1 MEKTQ
6 FQEWLEKKGYEI
18 KETVHNEDGTVKTEG
33 TSPDVTAG
41 YFIEFNEERL
51 KELDEA
57 RKAENDELVEQLK
70 EQWEANKQEM
80 GNLLAKVI
88 KAVGEHGVALKKLS
102 EVSDGDVS
110 MTNKSSLDL
119 ALGDIKEKLT
129 TIKEEKSREEIT
141 FKVAGDMTIVGNVS
155 GGNIPIEQREAG
167 VNRIARVKTRIRN
180 FVNSGTAVSNV
191 ISWVEQQNPD
201 GSPAGTV
208 EGTLKNQIDFDL
220 VVVDAS
226 VKKRTAFIKVS
237 TEMLDDIDF
246 MRTEINSELFERL
259 DLDVDNQVLAGDNTG
274 QNLNGILNQATA
286 FTPGTFA
293 TGQPNEVNDPNLV
306 DVLTIAANQ
315 IEVANHLATVH
326 IVHPTDLTA
335 LKVLKATDNQY
346 VNRLQMVGQ
355 TMMLDGIPVISHN
368 GITQDNFLTMDG
380 SRDTV
385 FSKGEIMINI
395 GLDGDDFT
403 KNMRTI
409 LAEWRGLNRIKGND
423 TTAFVTGVI
432 STSIAAIAAS

>member
-1 MEKTQ
+1 METR
-6 FQEWLEKKGYEI
+6 FQKWLSEKGYEI
-18 KETVHNEDGTVKTEG
+18 KEPVQNEDGTVKEEG
-33 TSPDVTAG
+33 TTPDVMAG
-41 YFIEFNEERL
+41 YFIEFNEDRQ
-51 KELDEA
+51 KELDAA
-57 RKAENDELVEQLK
+57 RDAKNDELVASLK
-70 EQWEANKQEM
+70 AEWQEDKEELGAN
-80 GNLLAKVI
+80 LAKVI
-88 KAVGEHGVALKKLS
+88 KAVGEQGVALKKLS
-102 EVSDGDVS
+102 EVSKGDVS
-110 MTNKSSLDL
+110 MTNKGNLDL
-119 ALGDIKEKLT
+119 ALKDVENDLSTIAKENT
-129 TIKEEKSREEIT
+129 RSEIT

-155 GGNIPIEQREAG
+155 GGNVPVEQREPG

-220 VVVDAS
+220 VVVS
-226 VKKRTAFIKVS
+226 ENVKKRTAFIKVS
-237 TEMLDDIDF
+237 TEMLGDIDF
-246 MRTEINSELFERL
+246 MRAEIDNELFERL
-259 DLDVDNQVLAGDNTG
+259 DLDVDNQVLAGDDTG

-286 FTPGTFA
+286 FSAGVFA
-293 TGQPNEVNDPNLV
+293 TAVDAPNLV

-315 IEVANHLATVH
+315 VEVANHLATVH
-326 IVHPTDLTA
+326 VVNPTDLTA

-346 VNRLQMVGQ
+346 VSRLQMVGQ

-368 GITQDNFLTMDG
+368 GIAQDTFLTMDG

-385 FSKGEIMINI
+385 FSRGEITINI

-403 KNMRTI
+403 KNMRTV

-423 TTAFVTGVI
+423 TTAFVTGTI
-432 STSIAAIAAS
+432 STAITAITKP